1 MISLVS
7 QINSSVQGTDRMI
20 LKFPNVS
27 MFLPPAGFMSV
38 MEADARERASRRAG
52 RIKVAEEWKEK
63 GNVEFRQG
71 NMEKALEYYT
81 EVHVQLHILNIFIKN
96 YLLTVKSLI
105 KNSSNLCSSE
115 LVPW

>member
-1 MISLVS
+1 
-7 QINSSVQGTDRMI
+7 
-20 LKFPNVS
+20 
-27 MFLPPAGFMSV
+27 MSV

-81 EVHVQLHILNIFIKN
+81 EVHVE
-96 YLLTVKSLI
+96 V
-105 KNSSNLCSSE
+105 NS
-115 LVPW
+115 